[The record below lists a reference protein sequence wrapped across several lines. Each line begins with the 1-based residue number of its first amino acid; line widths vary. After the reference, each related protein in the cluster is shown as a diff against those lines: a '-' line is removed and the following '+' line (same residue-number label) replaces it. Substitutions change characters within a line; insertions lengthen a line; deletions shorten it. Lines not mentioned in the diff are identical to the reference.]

1 MTPNLKKSF
10 GLYATTRH
18 TACGRVPDF
27 SPLETGLPW
36 QKNSDAAV
44 FVRKIPTRKIN

>member
-1 MTPNLKKSF
+1 MTPNLKKSC
-10 GLYATTRH
+10 GLYATPRH

-36 QKNSDAAV
+36 QKNSDVAV
-44 FVRKIPTRKIN
+44 LCKKNSYS